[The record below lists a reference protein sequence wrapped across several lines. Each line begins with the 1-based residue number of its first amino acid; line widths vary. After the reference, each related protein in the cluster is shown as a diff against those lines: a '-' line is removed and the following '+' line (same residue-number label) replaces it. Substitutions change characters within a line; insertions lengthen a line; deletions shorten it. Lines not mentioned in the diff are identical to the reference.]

1 MSGST
6 WTGLIMAGGQGER
19 MARSGIVG
27 RKPLVEVGGVSLLE
41 RNIWMMARG
50 GCRRIFIALTRADAV
65 READRI
71 ADFAARA
78 AGIGVALAPLIE
90 EVPLGNFG
98 AATMLLGNAS
108 DVLVV
113 YADNLT
119 TLDLAALVTAHR
131 VSGAAM
137 TLAAHDEPFRMPYG
151 ALEVDAGDP
160 DLLTAY
166 REKPVYPILV
176 GSGLAVVSAF
186 ALSSLPEGA
195 PLGLVD
201 AVNLLIAGGGVVR
214 LYRHRALWIDIN
226 DAAKLAAAEALLL
239 GDATF
244 EAWWPGEVTREI
256 RVAGGNASY
265 TCDAMTEAGVLRVH
279 VDPACT
285 LSGDALPEPV
295 RHRLAARGLAV

>member
-1 MSGST
+1 MSSGA
-6 WTGLIMAGGQGER
+6 WTGLIMAGGRGER
-19 MARSGIVG
+19 MARSGVVG

-50 GCRRIFIALTRADAV
+50 GCRRIFIALTRADAA

-90 EVPLGNFG
+90 EVPQGNFG
-98 AATMLLGNAS
+98 AATMLSGDAG

-119 TLDLAALVTAHR
+119 TLDLAALAAAHR
-131 VSGAAM
+131 ASGAAM

-151 ALEVDAGDP
+151 ALEVDAHDP

-176 GSGLAVVSAF
+176 GSGLAVVTAA
-186 ALSSLPEGA
+186 ALSSLPQGT

-201 AVNLLIAGGGVVR
+201 AANLLIAGGAVVR
-214 LYRHRALWIDIN
+214 LYRHQASWIDVN

-239 GDATF
+239 GDTAF
-244 EAWWPGEVTREI
+244 EAWWPGEVAREI
-256 RVAGGNASY
+256 RVAGGNEDY
-265 TCDAMTEAGVLRVH
+265 VCDAMTEAGVLRVH
-279 VDPACT
+279 VGAAGA
-285 LSGDALPEPV
+285 LSSDELPEPV
-295 RHRLAARGLAV
+295 RRRLAARGHGA

>member
-1 MSGST
+1 MSGNA
-6 WTGLIMAGGQGER
+6 WTGLIMAGGQGAR
-19 MARSGIVG
+19 MARSGVAG

-41 RNIWMMARG
+41 RNIWMMARS

-65 READRI
+65 READRL

-78 AGIGVALAPLIE
+78 AGIGVVLAPLIE
-90 EVPLGNFG
+90 EVPQGNFG
-98 AATMLLGNAS
+98 AATMLLGDAS

-119 TLDLAALVTAHR
+119 TLDLAALAEAHR

-151 ALEVDAGDP
+151 ALEVDADDP

-176 GSGLAVVSAF
+176 GSGLAVVSAS
-186 ALSSLPEGA
+186 ALGSLPQRT

-201 AVNLLIAGGGVVR
+201 AANLLIADGGVVR
-214 LYRHRALWIDIN
+214 LYRHQALWIDVN
-226 DAAKLAAAEALLL
+226 DAAKLVAAEALLL
-239 GDATF
+239 GDTAF

-256 RVAGGNASY
+256 RVAGVNASY
-265 TCDAMTEAGVLRVH
+265 VCDAMTEAGVVRVH
-279 VDPACT
+279 VDPTCT
-285 LSGDALPEPV
+285 LSGDKLPEPM
-295 RHRLAARGLAV
+295 RRRLAARGHRV

>member
-1 MSGST
+1 MSGYA

-50 GCRRIFIALTRADAV
+50 GCRRIFVALTRADAA
-65 READRI
+65 READRL
-71 ADFAARA
+71 ADFVARA

-98 AATMLLGNAS
+98 AATMLSHDAG
-108 DVLVV
+108 DVMVV

-119 TLDLAALVTAHR
+119 TLDLAALAVAHR
-131 VSGAAM
+131 ASGAAM

-151 ALEVDAGDP
+151 ALEVDADDP

-176 GSGLAVVSAF
+176 GSGLAVVTAA
-186 ALSSLPEGA
+186 ALSSLPQGT

-201 AVNLLIAGGGVVR
+201 AANRLTAGGAAVR
-214 LYRHRALWIDIN
+214 LYRHQAAWIDVN
-226 DAAKLAAAEALLL
+226 DAARLAAAEALLL
-239 GDATF
+239 RDAAF
-244 EAWWPGEVTREI
+244 EAWWPGEVAREI
-256 RVAGGNASY
+256 RVAGGSVAY
-265 TCDAMTEAGVLRVH
+265 VCDAMTETGVLRVH
-279 VDPACT
+279 VGAADT
-285 LSGDALPEPV
+285 LSGDELPGPV
-295 RHRLAARGLAV
+295 RRRLAARGQGA

>member
-1 MSGST
+1 MSGDA

-19 MARSGIVG
+19 MARSGVVG

-50 GCRRIFIALTRADAV
+50 GCRRIFVSLTRTDAV
-65 READRI
+65 REAGRI

-78 AGIGVALAPLIE
+78 AGIGVAVAPLIE

-98 AATMLLGNAS
+98 AATMLSGEAG

-119 TLDLAALVTAHR
+119 TLDLAVLAAAHR
-131 VSGAAM
+131 ASGAAM
-137 TLAAHDEPFRMPYG
+137 TLAAHDEPFRLPYG
-151 ALEVDAGDP
+151 ALDVDANDT

-166 REKPVYPILV
+166 REKPIYPILV
-176 GSGLAVVSAF
+176 GSGLAAVTAA
-186 ALSSLPEGA
+186 ALNSLPQGT

-201 AVNLLIAGGGVVR
+201 AANRLTAGGAAVR
-214 LYRHRALWIDIN
+214 LYRHQAPWIDVN

-244 EAWWPGEVTREI
+244 DAWWPGEVAREI
-256 RVAGGNASY
+256 RIAGGNVRY
-265 TCDAMTEAGVLRVH
+265 VCDAMTEAGVLRVH
-279 VDPACT
+279 V
-285 LSGDALPEPV
+285 
-295 RHRLAARGLAV
+295 